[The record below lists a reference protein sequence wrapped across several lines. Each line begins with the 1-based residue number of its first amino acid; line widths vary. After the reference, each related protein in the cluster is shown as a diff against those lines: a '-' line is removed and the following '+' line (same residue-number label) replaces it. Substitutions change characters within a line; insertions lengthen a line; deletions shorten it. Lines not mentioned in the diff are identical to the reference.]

1 MTTQAL
7 ISTIVSVLYGVAL
20 LSMVFVLI
28 TDDREP
34 SIVMSWLFILGLA
47 PALGFVAYL
56 FLGRNYRRE
65 ARAGGREVQAIRS
78 AMVGMEPVR
87 QAAGPVLSALLASRS
102 DGPAARVARVAQRE
116 AHAAVVGADT
126 LEVFYSGKDK
136 FPRLLADLAEA
147 KHTITLMYL
156 IWERDELTAK
166 VTEVLLERIS
176 AGVTVVILYDW
187 FTSIRYRKSELRRLR
202 RAGALVQPCYRRLL
216 RINYRNHMK
225 VAAIDGRVAYTGGMN
240 MGQEYADGG
249 KRFASWRDTHLRL
262 TGPAV
267 APLQALTAGV
277 WKLNGRSED
286 LTETPFMPATPV
298 AEPDAIP
305 VQIVH
310 SSVWTPASGNRDMFI
325 AALGSAT
332 ESVWIQ
338 SPYFVPDE
346 PLLAAM
352 TTAASSGLDIRF
364 MMAGVY
370 DKAVPWWVAQTYFR
384 PLLEAG
390 ARIFQYEAGF
400 LHSKTVTLDEDLTI
414 IGTCNWDIRSLVL
427 HDEVSTVI
435 HDTDLTKEHRAQY
448 LRDQE
453 SCREV
458 TLATL
463 DGIGRWATIRNQVL
477 RLTSRLL

>member
-1 MTTQAL
+1 MTAQSIGGITVTGLYAL
-7 ISTIVSVLYGVAL
+7 AL
-20 LSMVFVLI
+20 LSMVFVLL

-34 SIVMSWLFILGLA
+34 SIVMSWLFVLGLA
-47 PALGFVAYL
+47 PGFGFVAYVL
-56 FLGRNYRRE
+56 LGRNFRRE
-65 ARAGGREVQAIRS
+65 ARSGGREVQTIRE
-78 AMVGMEPVR
+78 AMAGITDV
-87 QAAGPVLSALLASRS
+87 QKAAAPVLTALLEARP

-116 AHAAVVGADT
+116 GNASVVGADT

-147 KHTITLMYL
+147 KHTIRLMYL

-166 VTEVLLERIS
+166 VTEILLDRL
-176 AGVTVVILYDW
+176 AHGVEVVILYDW
-187 FTSIRYRKSELRRLR
+187 LTSLRYRKSELRRLN

-225 VAAIDGRVAYTGGMN
+225 VAVVDGEVAYTGGMN

-249 KRFASWRDTHLRL
+249 SRFASWRDTHLRM
-262 TGPAV
+262 TGPVV
-267 APLQALTAGV
+267 APLQALTASV
-277 WKLNGRSED
+277 WRLNGRTED
-286 LTETPFMPATPV
+286 LTEDRFMPSTPD
-298 AEPDAIP
+298 AQPGAIP

-310 SSVWTPASGNRDMFI
+310 SSVWTPAPVNRDVFI
-325 AALGSAT
+325 TVLGAAT
-332 ESVWIQ
+332 QSVWIE
-338 SPYFVPDE
+338 SPYFIPDE

-352 TTAASSGLDIRF
+352 TTAATSGLDIRL

-400 LHSKTVTLDEDLTI
+400 LHSKMVTLDEDLTI
-414 IGTCNWDIRSLVL
+414 IGTCNWDIRSLIL

-435 HDTDLTKEHRAQY
+435 HSTAVTQRTREQFL
-448 LRDQE
+448 LDQE

-458 TLATL
+458 TLTTL
-463 DGIGRWATIRNQVL
+463 EGTSRLAKVRNQGL
-477 RLTSRLL
+477 RLTARLL

>member
-1 MTTQAL
+1 MIT
-7 ISTIVSVLYGVAL
+7 SIVGVLYGVAL
-20 LSMVFVLI
+20 LSIIFVLI

-34 SIVMSWLFILGLA
+34 TIVTSWLFVLGIA
-47 PALGFVAYL
+47 PAFGFVAYL
-56 FLGRNYRRE
+56 LLGRNFRRE
-65 ARAGGREVQAIRS
+65 TRAGSPRLQVMRS
-78 AMVGMEPVR
+78 ALEALQPV
-87 QAAGPVLSALLASRS
+87 QEASGPMLTALLESRS
-102 DGPAARVARVAQRE
+102 DGPATRVARVAQRE
-116 AHAAVVGADT
+116 ANASVMGADT
-126 LEVFYSGKDK
+126 LEIFYSGKQK

-147 KHTITLMYL
+147 QQTITLMYL

-166 VTEVLLERIS
+166 VTEILLERIA
-176 AGVTVVILYDW
+176 AGVEVAILYDW
-187 FTSIRYRKSELRRLR
+187 FTSITYRKSELRRLQK
-202 RAGALVQPCYRRLL
+202 AGALVQPCYRRLL
-216 RINYRNHMK
+216 GINYRNHMK

-277 WKLNGRSED
+277 WLLNHRTED
-286 LTETPFMPATPV
+286 LTEARFMPATPI
-298 AEPDAIP
+298 AEPGAIP

-310 SSVWTPASGNRDMFI
+310 SSVWTLAPVNRDVFI
-325 AALGSAT
+325 TALGAAT
-332 ESVWIQ
+332 QSVWIQ
-338 SPYFVPDE
+338 SPYFIPDE

-370 DKAVPWWVAQTYFR
+370 DKAVPWWVAHTYYR

-390 ARIFQYEAGF
+390 ARVFQYEAGF

-414 IGTCNWDIRSLVL
+414 IGTCNWDIRSLIL

-435 HDTDLTKEHRAQY
+435 HDTEVTRQHRAQY
-448 LRDQE
+448 LRDQDN
-453 SCREV
+453 CREV
-458 TLATL
+458 TLADVDAVGPL
-463 DGIGRWATIRNQVL
+463 ATIRNQVL

>member
-1 MTTQAL
+1 MNAQL
-7 ISTIVSVLYGVAL
+7 VVSILYAVAL
-20 LSMVFVLI
+20 LTMVFVLI

-47 PALGFVAYL
+47 PAVGFVAYV
-56 FLGRNYRRE
+56 FLGRNYRRV
-65 ARAGGREVQAIRS
+65 ARAGGGEVPKIRA
-78 AMVGMEPVR
+78 AMTSLDPVQ
-87 QAAGPVLSALLASRS
+87 QAAGPVLSALLGSRG

-116 AHAAVVGADT
+116 ADALVVGADT

-147 KHTITLMYL
+147 QNTVTLMYL

-166 VTEVLLERIS
+166 VTEILLDRLA
-176 AGVTVVILYDW
+176 AGVEVVILYDW
-187 FTSIRYRKSELRRLR
+187 LTSLRYRKSELRQLR
-202 RAGALVQPCYRRLL
+202 RAGALIQPCYRRLL
-216 RINYRNHMK
+216 RLNYRNHMK
-225 VAAIDGRVAYTGGMN
+225 VAAIDGRIAYTGGMN

-277 WKLNGRSED
+277 WLLNGRSED
-286 LTETPFMPATPV
+286 LTEPRFMPATPD
-298 AEPDAIP
+298 AEPGAIP
-305 VQIVH
+305 VQVVH
-310 SSVWTPASGNRDMFI
+310 SSVWTTSPSNRDVFI
-325 AALGSAT
+325 TVLGSAT
-332 ESVWIQ
+332 QSVWIQ

-346 PLLAAM
+346 PLLTAM

-364 MMAGVY
+364 MMAGAY
-370 DKAVPWWVAQTYFR
+370 DKAVPWWVAQTYYR

-390 ARIFQYEAGF
+390 VRVFQYEAGF

-414 IGTCNWDIRSLVL
+414 IGTCNWDIRSLIL
-427 HDEVSTVI
+427 HDEVSTLI
-435 HDTDLTKEHRAQY
+435 HDTTITQETRAQY
-448 LRDQE
+448 LRDQD

-458 TLATL
+458 TLADL
-463 DGIGRWATIRNQVL
+463 NGIGRLATIRNQVL

>member
-1 MTTQAL
+1 MTVQQVGNL
-7 ISTIVSVLYGVAL
+7 VVGVLYALAL
-20 LSMVFVLI
+20 LSMIFVLV

-34 SIVMSWLFILGLA
+34 SIVMSWLFVLGLV
-47 PALGFVAYL
+47 PGVGFLAYVL
-56 FLGRNYRRE
+56 LGRNFRRQ
-65 ARAGGREVQAIRS
+65 ARSGGREVQTFRA
-78 AMVGMEPVR
+78 AMAGIEDVQE
-87 QAAGPVLSALLASRS
+87 AAAPVLTALLEARP

-116 AHAAVVGADT
+116 GNASVVGADT

-147 KHTITLMYL
+147 QHTITLMYL

-166 VTEVLLERIS
+166 VTAILLDRMS
-176 AGVTVVILYDW
+176 QGVEVVIMYDW
-187 FTSIRYRKSELRRLR
+187 LTSLRYRKSELRRLK

-225 VAAIDGRVAYTGGMN
+225 VAAIDGRVVYTGGMN

-249 KRFASWRDTHLRL
+249 SRFASWRDTHLRM
-262 TGPAV
+262 TGPVV
-267 APLQALTAGV
+267 APLQALVATV
-277 WKLNGRSED
+277 WMLNGRTED
-286 LTETPFMPATPV
+286 LTEDRFMPAS
-298 AEPDAIP
+298 PDAAAGAIP
-305 VQIVH
+305 VQVVH
-310 SSVWTPASGNRDMFI
+310 SSVWTPALVNRDVFI
-325 AALGSAT
+325 TALGAAT
-332 ESVWIQ
+332 QSVWIQ
-338 SPYFVPDE
+338 SPYFIPDE

-352 TTAASSGLDIRF
+352 TTAAASGLDIRF

-400 LHSKTVTLDEDLTI
+400 LHSKTVTLDEELTI
-414 IGTCNWDIRSLVL
+414 IGTCNWDIRSLIL

-435 HDTDLTKEHRAQY
+435 HDTVVTQTTREQY

-453 SCREV
+453 SCREI
-458 TLATL
+458 TLATI
-463 DGIGRWATIRNQVL
+463 DGISRLATIRNQGL
-477 RLTSRLL
+477 RLTARLL

>member
-1 MTTQAL
+1 MTAQHVGDL
-7 ISTIVSVLYGVAL
+7 VVGVLYALAL
-20 LSMVFVLI
+20 LSMIFVLV

-34 SIVMSWLFILGLA
+34 SIVMSWLFVLGLV
-47 PALGFVAYL
+47 PGVGFLAYVL
-56 FLGRNYRRE
+56 LGRNFRRQ
-65 ARAGGREVQAIRS
+65 ARSGGREVQTIRA
-78 AMVGMEPVR
+78 AMARIEDVQ
-87 QAAGPVLSALLASRS
+87 QAAAPVLAALLAARP

-116 AHAAVVGADT
+116 GNASVIGADT

-147 KHTITLMYL
+147 RHTITLMYL

-166 VTEVLLERIS
+166 VTETLLDRIA
-176 AGVTVVILYDW
+176 AGVEVVITYDW
-187 FTSIRYRKSELRRLR
+187 LTSLRYRKSELRRLA

-225 VAAIDGRVAYTGGMN
+225 VASIDGRVVYTGGMN

-249 KRFASWRDTHLRL
+249 SRFASWRDTHVRM
-262 TGPAV
+262 TGPVV
-267 APLQALTAGV
+267 APLQALVAGV
-277 WKLNGRSED
+277 WMLNGRSED
-286 LTETPFMPATPV
+286 LTEDRFMPAS
-298 AEPDAIP
+298 PDAAPGAIP
-305 VQIVH
+305 VQVVH
-310 SSVWTPASGNRDMFI
+310 SSVWTPAPVNRDVFI
-325 AALGSAT
+325 TALGAAT
-332 ESVWIQ
+332 QSVWIQ

-352 TTAASSGLDIRF
+352 TTAAASGLDIRF

-414 IGTCNWDIRSLVL
+414 IGTCNWDIRSLIL
-427 HDEVSTVI
+427 HDEVSTII
-435 HDTDLTKEHRAQY
+435 HDTGVTQAAREQY
-448 LRDQE
+448 LLDQE
-453 SCREV
+453 SCREI
-458 TLATL
+458 TLATI
-463 DGIGRWATIRNQVL
+463 DGISRLATIRNQGL
-477 RLTSRLL
+477 RLTARLL